1 MNYDP
6 GTFTTLAATPLGR
19 SLWAALTNSSYVAA
33 MATATALGHP
43 AVAGI
48 ESELLRDFGR
58 DVLDDRVKQMIGHM
72 VRQIMEQ
79 RGFVI
84 DQQKV
89 KIDSI
94 PFYAGT
100 RYKARDDW
108 TYYVWQSSGDPGQMA
123 LTADREGSR
132 LPKLKKEEWLSQKS
146 FVGALRGTV
155 AYGMKDE
162 SDVRRDLARQGFHE
176 YRWVRML
183 RPA

>member
-6 GTFTTLAATPLGR
+6 GTFTALAATPLGR
-19 SLWAALTNSSYVAA
+19 SLWAALTSASYVAA
-33 MATATALGHP
+33 MTTATALGHP

-108 TYYVWQSSGDPGQMA
+108 TYYVWQSNSDPRQMA
-123 LTADREGSR
+123 LTADREGR
-132 LPKLKKEEWLSQKS
+132 HLPTLKKGQWVAQKS

-162 SDVRRDLARQGFHE
+162 AEVRRDLARQGFHE
-176 YRWVRML
+176 YRRGRVL

>member
-1 MNYDP
+1 LNYDP
-6 GTFTTLAATPLGR
+6 GTFTSLAATPLGC
-19 SLWAALTNSSYVAA
+19 SLWAALTNDAYIAA
-33 MATATALGHP
+33 MTTATALGHP

-48 ESELLRDFGR
+48 ESELLRDFGH

-79 RGFVI
+79 CGFVI

-108 TYYVWQSSGDPGQMA
+108 TYYVWQSSSDQRHTA
-123 LTADREGSR
+123 LTADREGQH
-132 LPKLKKEEWLSQKS
+132 LPTLKKGRWISQKS
-146 FVGALRGTV
+146 FVGALRGKV

-162 SDVRRDLARQGFHE
+162 SEVRRDLARRGFHE
-176 YRWVRML
+176 YRRDRLL